1 MNNYTLSFN
10 NIKVL
15 SLLLFIIF
23 IIDILPFIVLKKDV
37 NTESTIFTLVL
48 LLLYLMFIQYSNKS
62 VINLYSETNIKP
74 LLKIKNTKE
83 LLHKMFDI

>member
-74 LLKIKNTKE
+74 LLKIKNTNE